1 MVDLT
6 LRFEQTEE
14 LNKMLKNY
22 KEYEKRGF
30 SIEK

>member
-22 KEYEKRGF
+22 KEYEKRDY
-30 SIEK
+30 SIER